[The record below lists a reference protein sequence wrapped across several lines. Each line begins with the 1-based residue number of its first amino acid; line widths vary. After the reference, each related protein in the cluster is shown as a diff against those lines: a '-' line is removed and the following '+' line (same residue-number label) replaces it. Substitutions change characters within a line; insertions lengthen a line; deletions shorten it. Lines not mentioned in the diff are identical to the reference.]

1 MRAQTELTFTPLRS
15 IAAMLGIPGSVRRIN
30 LLLEELRTDGVVV
43 LRIGGEY
50 QVEDR
55 TFAAFIDKR
64 VSDACTLVERERLE
78 IIRAGFP
85 K

>member
-1 MRAQTELTFTPLRS
+1 MSAHTELKFTSLRS
-15 IAAMLGIPGSVRRIN
+15 IAGMLGIPGSARRLN
-30 LLLEELRTDGVVV
+30 LLLEELRAEGVVV

-50 QVEDR
+50 QVEDH

-64 VSDACTLVERERLE
+64 VSDTCTVAERERLT